1 MHFLSMQAIHLLSRD
16 NSNLVKTKTH
26 IIYVSI
32 EQESKS
38 DRTSWFLHLNCI
50 SHGSLIYLVLAFMAL
65 RFWYFLSFNNDSW
78 FLHDISKFINCFSWK
93 IKIISVFRLRVFKKK
108 HVTSAK
114 ENLHMHLSMNMK
126 SKKDFL
132 SLFSI
137 DFSQSVSWSWHFMSQ
152 MFLRFVKTL
161 E

>member
-1 MHFLSMQAIHLLSRD
+1 M
-16 NSNLVKTKTH
+16 N
-26 IIYVSI
+26 
-32 EQESKS
+32 
-38 DRTSWFLHLNCI
+38 
-50 SHGSLIYLVLAFMAL
+50 HGFS
-65 RFWYFLSFNNDSW
+65 YFLSFHNDSW

-93 IKIISVFRLRVFKKK
+93 IKIISVFPLRVFKKK

-152 MFLRFVKTL
+152 MFFAFCQDSRISCIVLIPKHLWVTYFLCNVFRLMIDMILMKLFR
-161 E
+161 